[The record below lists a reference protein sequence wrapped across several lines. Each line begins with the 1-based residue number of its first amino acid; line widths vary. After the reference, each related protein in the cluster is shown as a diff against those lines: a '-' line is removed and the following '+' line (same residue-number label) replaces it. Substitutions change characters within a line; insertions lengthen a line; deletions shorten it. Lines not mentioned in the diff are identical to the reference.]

1 MAMLLKGAPVAAAM
15 TEELIARREALESR
29 GVVPTLCILR
39 VGDRP
44 GDLVY
49 QRNAV
54 KRCEKIGI
62 RVLEENLP
70 QDCGQQDLLDVIR
83 RVNEDDSIH
92 GLLLMRP
99 LPRKE
104 DEEAARALLRA
115 EKDMDGFTMG
125 AQAAVFT
132 GEGEGYPP
140 CTAQAVMEILDHYE
154 IDPAGCRA
162 AVVGRSLVIGRPVAM
177 MLMERDATVTICHSR
192 TKDLAQICQQAK
204 ILVAAAGRAGLVDEA
219 CAAPD
224 QVVID
229 VGINVDEQGNL
240 RGDADFEAME
250 PLVSAITPVPGG
262 VGGVTTA
269 VLAQHVI
276 RAAERAAG
284 DK

>member
-1 MAMLLKGAPVAAAM
+1 MAVLLKGAPVAAAM
-15 TEELIARREALESR
+15 TEALIARRQVLEGR

-44 GDLVY
+44 GDVVY
-49 QRNAV
+49 QRSAV
-54 KRCEKIGI
+54 KRCEKVGI
-62 RVLEENLP
+62 AVEEVALP
-70 QDCGQQDLLDVIR
+70 QDCGREELLDAIR

-99 LPRKE
+99 LPRRE
-104 DEEAARALLRA
+104 DEEAARALLRP

-132 GEGEGYPP
+132 GEGAGYPP
-140 CTAQAVMEILDHYE
+140 CTAQAVMEILDHYG
-154 IDPAGCRA
+154 IDPAGRRA

-177 MLMERDATVTICHSR
+177 MLMQRDATVTICHSR
-192 TKDLAQICQQAK
+192 TKELAQICRQAQ
-204 ILVAAAGRAGLVDEA
+204 ILVAAAGRAGLVDAA

-240 RGDADFEAME
+240 RGDAEFDAME

-262 VGGVTTA
+262 VGAVTTA

-276 RAAERAAG
+276 RAAERAAE
-284 DK
+284 KK